1 MKKSGS
7 ENRKNLL
14 SLPAVRNILLVFF
27 SFLSGS
33 LYAAAL
39 PPLNWNIA
47 VFLTLPVL
55 FYCGIY
61 ARWQLRLLCGWCWGL
76 GWSFFAYS
84 FLREIHPAVPWLL
97 APVKSLWPAL
107 YTLLAGFWAKRCFGR
122 GSVTGKVTEL
132 PFWAVLRYLA
142 GAAVLFTLIE
152 WSKYYLFVWNDL
164 SVTLWQLPVLMQIAR
179 LTGRYGCTL
188 LITLTN
194 AAVFALIFAPKR
206 WLTAG
211 ILLIYPLAA
220 AVYGIMIIRTPEN
233 PADPVEWK
241 CALIQGNLPEQ
252 RIASP
257 AGVINSIRVYTRLS
271 VKMREYAPQTVIWPE
286 CAIPIGLRDEYKLA
300 EFYRYAVKTLGCQML
315 IGSLDHTYDGGVTNS
330 ALLISPGGQVAERY
344 DKFHRVP
351 FGEYVPFRAWL
362 PESWIE
368 KFDMGRDLSA
378 GKEIYPLNISADI
391 RSGTAVCYEGVFSYL
406 SAAFARKGANV
417 LTVLSNDVWYPQ
429 SSEPEQHLANAVMR
443 CVETGLPMIRCG
455 NNGGSGVVNR
465 RGIFTSYIGSPAAR
479 PELLREQAA
488 GIVTVKLERTPGL
501 TPAVRLENWI
511 VYLLMILLGTGILFP
526 AVPVKK

>member
-1 MKKSGS
+1 M
-7 ENRKNLL
+7 
-14 SLPAVRNILLVFF
+14 
-27 SFLSGS
+27 
-33 LYAAAL
+33 
-39 PPLNWNIA
+39 
-47 VFLTLPVL
+47 
-55 FYCGIY
+55 
-61 ARWQLRLLCGWCWGL
+61 
-76 GWSFFAYS
+76 
-84 FLREIHPAVPWLL
+84 
-97 APVKSLWPAL
+97 
-107 YTLLAGFWAKRCFGR
+107 
-122 GSVTGKVTEL
+122 
-132 PFWAVLRYLA
+132 
-142 GAAVLFTLIE
+142 
-152 WSKYYLFVWNDL
+152 
-164 SVTLWQLPVLMQIAR
+164 
-179 LTGRYGCTL
+179 
-188 LITLTN
+188 
-194 AAVFALIFAPKR
+194 
-206 WLTAG
+206 
-211 ILLIYPLAA
+211 
-220 AVYGIMIIRTPEN
+220 
-233 PADPVEWK
+233 
-241 CALIQGNLPEQ
+241 
-252 RIASP
+252 
-257 AGVINSIRVYTRLS
+257 
-271 VKMREYAPQTVIWPE
+271 
-286 CAIPIGLRDEYKLA
+286 
-300 EFYRYAVKTLGCQML
+300 
-315 IGSLDHTYDGGVTNS
+315 
-330 ALLISPGGQVAERY
+330 
-344 DKFHRVP
+344 
-351 FGEYVPFRAWL
+351 PFRAWL